1 MTTAEPVTHHL
12 TSNAHASA
20 SDNYEAD
27 LARMKEDL
35 TNMLKAKLGLDM
47 CRTHLYQQSIHEYF
61 KRFKDIKNRCFN
73 LSISEKDLAD
83 LALVGLHSH
92 FREKLEGF
100 DYFSINQLQV
110 RALGQ
115 AYRFKSGKDT
125 YKTHRSNTH
134 VVEYDYDSSDDEG
147 KDVYAAEF
155 VWPSSAKPCSCSSLK
170 STQKNQ
176 QDEEKFTFEV
186 SRCDRIFYELLR
198 LGHIKL

>member
-1 MTTAEPVTHHL
+1 MEQIFHGHFY
-12 TSNAHASA
+12 SG
-20 SDNYEAD
+20 DNE
-27 LARMKEDL
+27 
-35 TNMLKAKLGLDM
+35 AKLTDLISVRQG
-47 CRTHLYQQSIHEYF
+47 REESIHEYF

-134 VVEYDYDSSDDEG
+134 VVEYDSDSSSDED
-147 KDVYAAEF
+147 KEVYTAEF
-155 VWPSSAKPCSCSSLK
+155 DWPSAAKPSSCHCLSWFK
-170 STQKNQ
+170 
-176 QDEEKFTFEV
+176 
-186 SRCDRIFYELLR
+186 RIR
-198 LGHIKL
+198 KKR